1 MSGFERPR
9 KRSWNKDKSRRT
21 LEGWG
26 EIDILPIDLDSD
38 LDSEKK
44 KVAKIICTTLNSS
57 KTTGNIPI
65 VHFM

>member
-26 EIDILPIDLDSD
+26 EIDILPIDLDS
-38 LDSEKK
+38 EKK
-44 KVAKIICTTLNSS
+44 KVAKIICTTLNSL
-57 KTTGNIPI
+57 KTTSNIPI

>member
-26 EIDILPIDLDSD
+26 EIDILPIDLDS
-38 LDSEKK
+38 EKK
-44 KVAKIICTTLNSS
+44 KVAKTICTTLNSS
-57 KTTGNIPI
+57 KTPGNIPI

>member
-26 EIDILPIDLDSD
+26 EIDILPIDLDS
-38 LDSEKK
+38 EKK

-57 KTTGNIPI
+57 KTAGNITI
-65 VHFM
+65 VNFM